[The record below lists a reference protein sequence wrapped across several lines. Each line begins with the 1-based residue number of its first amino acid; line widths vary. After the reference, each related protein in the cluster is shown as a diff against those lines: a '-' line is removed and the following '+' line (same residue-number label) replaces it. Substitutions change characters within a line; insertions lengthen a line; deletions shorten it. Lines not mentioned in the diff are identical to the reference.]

1 MNLEKERK
9 LATAIKGLEDN
20 IGAIAEL
27 FGGDVELCGYVV
39 DELDSLLLDMLY
51 EKGVPLHPEH
61 PFAYYSGEI
70 TFDELVEEGLKNAKE
85 IEDMAVKELV
95 EWLE

>member
-9 LATAIKGLEDN
+9 LAAAIKELEGN
-20 IGAIAEL
+20 VEAIAKL
-27 FGGDVELCGYVV
+27 FDGDVELFGNVY

-61 PFAYYSGEI
+61 PFDYYSGEI

-85 IEDMAVKELV
+85 IEGMTVKELDK
-95 EWLE
+95 WLE